1 VVAYQPRRFG
11 FIKRLRI
18 RMAQVDRPRYPRV
31 TLTGAATPIWFV
43 TAEVRKS
50 GILPRQR
57 SPRETKTFATEADAK
72 IFARSRVDQ
81 GLAVFA
87 GTINPYSPKRLVLS
101 SQVLTWLNDE
111 PATIDPPRGSQE

>member
-1 VVAYQPRRFG
+1 
-11 FIKRLRI
+11 
-18 RMAQVDRPRYPRV
+18 MAQVDRPRYPRV